1 MHLRCVFENDQRVLF
16 FFYFDRSYNTHCRF
30 DADERIMHVV
40 IDWSSGFLHHSQ
52 GTTCAPLPESCSANQ
67 HVSQSL
73 SVWRYWISHISST
86 YTTSL
91 SIHAHNYNW
100 VFEIRQIAHVKSYSV
115 TDICLYSTSEEL
127 SRCSAETFTFTFTF
141 LIPGWGSF
149 PEQPTIRTSVR
160 IISILRSTAL
170 QAAHHG
176 EVHKRSERHHSA
188 HSLDDVMLMQMIFV
202 KFFL

>member
-1 MHLRCVFENDQRVLF
+1 M
-16 FFYFDRSYNTHCRF
+16 
-30 DADERIMHVV
+30 
-40 IDWSSGFLHHSQ
+40 
-52 GTTCAPLPESCSANQ
+52 
-67 HVSQSL
+67 
-73 SVWRYWISHISST
+73 
-86 YTTSL
+86 
-91 SIHAHNYNW
+91 
-100 VFEIRQIAHVKSYSV
+100 AHVKSYSV

-176 EVHKRSERHHSA
+176 EEHKRSERHHSA
-188 HSLDDVMLMQMIFV
+188 HSLDAVVLMQMIFV
-202 KFFL
+202 KFFLMQMNITAKLFFSCLCVCFCRIQSGSYLSTGWFTLILAMDMCKEIHIYGMINDTYCK